1 MDARYVAA
9 RLEQA
14 AALLL
19 STAAMRATGRGMAL
33 ERLIEAQRCA
43 HTRAVSV
50 AVVPLASLV
59 ARMNEALAWL
69 DLLPAGSRDR
79 RVIEARMMVSPI
91 TRKPIYSWRCI
102 GTLLG
107 VDHKQVQRW
116 HRAALADLA
125 QRIAAHIEAGEAAEL
140 RAAA

>member
-33 ERLIEAQRCA
+33 ERLVEAQQRA
-43 HTRAVSV
+43 HAAAGVDL
-50 AVVPLASLV
+50 VPLASHV
-59 ARMNEALAWL
+59 ARMNEALSWL

-125 QRIAAHIEAGEAAEL
+125 QRIAAHIEAREATEL